1 MGLGLTIKAEYIT
14 RDSLVTQLIGDVLGL
29 EVKSAITTAFYALT
43 GRRRMEVLRKA
54 TKPTKVRF
62 FNPSPVTDICTS
74 LNGKVW
80 DIDSP
85 NVQYPPLHWGCKS
98 VLTYE

>member
-1 MGLGLTIKAEYIT
+1 MGLGLTIKAEFIS
-14 RDSLVTQLIGDVLGL
+14 RDSLITSLIGETLGI
-29 EVKSAITTAFYALT
+29 KGATAITSAFTALS
-43 GRRRMEVLRKA
+43 GRRKKEVLRKA
-54 TKPTKVRF
+54 TQPKKVRF

-80 DIDSP
+80 DIDSS

-98 VLTYE
+98 VLVFE